1 MYRKASGEDNERG
14 NWPTAACRRR
24 SQAPSS
30 RGSLRLSPICGQR
43 RQVLEESLPW
53 GPNTVE
59 PPASPSLSS
68 SCPPHPSLL
77 PSPDLWSEAPM
88 PQGPSSGPFKTNDQS
103 DLCCFLMLVGGF
115 RCTYAVIM
123 NHIINNNNDFFK
135 NCSFCSSVVKIGSE
149 GAAGVSMRSVQWS
162 LTEGLLMKI

>member
-1 MYRKASGEDNERG
+1 
-14 NWPTAACRRR
+14 
-24 SQAPSS
+24 
-30 RGSLRLSPICGQR
+30 
-43 RQVLEESLPW
+43 
-53 GPNTVE
+53 
-59 PPASPSLSS
+59 
-68 SCPPHPSLL
+68 
-77 PSPDLWSEAPM
+77 M

-103 DLCCFLMLVGGF
+103 DLCCFLMLVGRF

-149 GAAGVSMRSVQWS
+149 GAAGLSMLNSRS